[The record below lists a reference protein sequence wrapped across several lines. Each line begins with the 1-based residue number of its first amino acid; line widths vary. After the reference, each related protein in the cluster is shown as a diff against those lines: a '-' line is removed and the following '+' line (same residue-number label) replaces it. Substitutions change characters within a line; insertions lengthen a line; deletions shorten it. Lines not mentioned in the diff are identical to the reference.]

1 MNKFRNSLLLLA
13 LVAVSLAQTGTPLSN
28 PSVRRIG
35 EQLMCQCGC
44 GATVTG
50 CNMINCHFSDP
61 VRQKILTMVNAGL
74 PDNEI
79 IDSFVKEYGKV
90 VLMKPPAEG
99 FNLMA
104 WVMPFVGLAFGLAIV
119 WYALKRFTRP
129 RAATPAGP
137 ALSAEQFDHYRERI
151 EKDLNGLDS

>member
-1 MNKFRNSLLLLA
+1 MTQFKSSFLLLV
-13 LVAVSLAQTGTPLSN
+13 LVIACLAQTGTPLAN

-44 GATVTG
+44 GATVTS

-61 VRQKILTMVNAGL
+61 VRQKILAMVNAGTS
-74 PDNEI
+74 DSEI

-90 VLMKPPAEG
+90 ILMKPPSEG

-104 WVMPFVGLAFGLAIV
+104 WVMPFAGLAFGLWV
-119 WYALKRFTRP
+119 LWYVIRRISRP
-129 RAATPAGP
+129 QPASTGP
-137 ALSAEQFDHYRERI
+137 PMSAEDYARYQERI
-151 EKDLNGLDS
+151 EKDLSNLDS